1 MGKASKAIRK
11 GKICN
16 QKKLIRNFLKKMI
29 ISIHS
34 FPKTTHNSRIAKPY
48 FAPSKE
54 IENIIS

>member
-1 MGKASKAIRK
+1 
-11 GKICN
+11 
-16 QKKLIRNFLKKMI
+16 MI

-34 FPKTTHNSRIAKPY
+34 FTKTTHNSRIAKPY